1 MMSSVQGYR
10 AVVTG
15 ANGFIGANLVRALLQ
30 TEVDVTCTV
39 RPGADLWR
47 IADIRKDVR
56 IVTHDLGYG
65 ISDAMKREVG
75 KADIVY
81 HLAAAGVNQAFS
93 DSASIVR
100 ANVAGTLELLEA
112 AVDWGVERF
121 IYCGSC
127 FEYGSGNSLSEND
140 IPNPMNQY
148 AASKSA
154 AWIFSRAFGAQ
165 HGLQVVSL
173 RPFTAYGPFEG
184 SFRLVPQ
191 TISKALQGSP
201 IALTLG
207 EQERDFVYVDDL
219 VEAFLMVANNKDLD
233 GETLNICTGIATS
246 VRSMVNTIL
255 EITGSDAQPL
265 FGSVPYR
272 ESELWSLSGNP
283 EKAVRSLGWTS
294 SHSVDEGIRATLSW
308 LARSTDEVKRNYYG
322 N

>member
-207 EQERDFVYVDDL
+207 EQERDFVYVDDF
-219 VEAFLMVANNKDLD
+219 FL
-233 GETLNICTGIATS
+233 
-246 VRSMVNTIL
+246 
-255 EITGSDAQPL
+255 
-265 FGSVPYR
+265 
-272 ESELWSLSGNP
+272 
-283 EKAVRSLGWTS
+283 S
-294 SHSVDEGIRATLSW
+294 SI
-308 LARSTDEVKRNYYG
+308 K
-322 N
+322 